1 MIKWI
6 AFEGSKQNLD
16 IQKCKITDYN
26 INRHNEKQ
34 NHQDSFHRKPG
45 DTDVKTDVKTVYEY
59 LKEKMNI
66 MSK

>member
-1 MIKWI
+1 MKSRIIKI
-6 AFEGSKQNLD
+6 HFTGNQETQMSKLA
-16 IQKCKITDYN
+16 
-26 INRHNEKQ
+26 
-34 NHQDSFHRKPG
+34 